1 MRSPFKRGQR
11 GGHPNGPARGV
22 GGHRGIELGVRG
34 EPPRSVDDHP
44 HGQPDLAGQDG
55 GLQLTIAQL
64 HDFGG
69 DAVDPHVGVA
79 GAGADSRRQGGVSKL
94 VARQREEVGIDG
106 AVRCHALHRSGI
118 AVDGPGWP
126 LMSRVRVSGV
136 KLRRAALGY
145 TLLAPSLF
153 GVVVF
158 LLLPM
163 LVVAWLSLQHWDLL
177 APIDY
182 VGLSNW
188 RAVLTDPSFGTSLV
202 VTVLFIAM
210 VVPVQTVLGLFAA
223 AMLARGLPGTGAFRT
238 LYVLPWICSP
248 LAIAVLWR
256 WILAPT
262 DGAVGTVLGQRIEW
276 LTDPDLALPV
286 VSAVTVWTNVGYVTL
301 FFLAGILAIPKD
313 VQNAARTDGATS
325 WQRFRHI
332 TVPMLRPTLFFVLV
346 TGIVSAAQVFD
357 TVYAL
362 TGGGP
367 QGRTDLVAHRI
378 YAEAFGAAAV
388 GRAAVMAVVLFVLL
402 VGVTIAQHLYFRRR
416 ISYDLV

>member
-1 MRSPFKRGQR
+1 MAF
-11 GGHPNGPARGV
+11 NGWMTRAAR
-22 GGHRGIELGVRG
+22 
-34 EPPRSVDDHP
+34 
-44 HGQPDLAGQDG
+44 A
-55 GLQLTIAQL
+55 
-64 HDFGG
+64 
-69 DAVDPHVGVA
+69 
-79 GAGADSRRQGGVSKL
+79 
-94 VARQREEVGIDG
+94 
-106 AVRCHALHRSGI
+106 
-118 AVDGPGWP
+118 
-126 LMSRVRVSGV
+126 
-136 KLRRAALGY
+136 RRAALGY
-145 TLLAPSLF
+145 ALLAPSLF
-153 GVVVF
+153 GVVAF

-163 LVVAWLSLQHWDLL
+163 LVVGWLSLQRWDLL
-177 APIDY
+177 APIEY

-188 RAVLTDPSFGTSLV
+188 RSVLTDASFGTSLV
-202 VTVLFIAM
+202 VTALFVAM

-223 AMLARGLPGTGAFRT
+223 AMLARGLPGSGFFRT

-301 FFLAGILAIPKD
+301 FFLAGILAIPTEI
-313 VQNAARTDGATS
+313 QNAARTDGANA

-332 TVPMLRPTLFFVLV
+332 TLPMLRPTLFFVLV

-402 VGVTIAQHLYFRRR
+402 VGVTIVQHLYFRKRTT
-416 ISYDLV
+416 YDVV

>member
-1 MRSPFKRGQR
+1 
-11 GGHPNGPARGV
+11 
-22 GGHRGIELGVRG
+22 
-34 EPPRSVDDHP
+34 
-44 HGQPDLAGQDG
+44 
-55 GLQLTIAQL
+55 
-64 HDFGG
+64 
-69 DAVDPHVGVA
+69 
-79 GAGADSRRQGGVSKL
+79 
-94 VARQREEVGIDG
+94 
-106 AVRCHALHRSGI
+106 
-118 AVDGPGWP
+118 
-126 LMSRVRVSGV
+126 V

>member
-1 MRSPFKRGQR
+1 MAFNDWVKRG
-11 GGHPNGPARGV
+11 AR
-22 GGHRGIELGVRG
+22 
-34 EPPRSVDDHP
+34 
-44 HGQPDLAGQDG
+44 
-55 GLQLTIAQL
+55 
-64 HDFGG
+64 
-69 DAVDPHVGVA
+69 
-79 GAGADSRRQGGVSKL
+79 
-94 VARQREEVGIDG
+94 ARQ
-106 AVRCHALHRSGI
+106 
-118 AVDGPGWP
+118 
-126 LMSRVRVSGV
+126 
-136 KLRRAALGY
+136 AALGY
-145 TLLAPSLF
+145 ALLAPSLF
-153 GVVVF
+153 GVVAF

-163 LVVAWLSLQHWDLL
+163 LVVAWLSLQRWDLL
-177 APIDY
+177 APIEY

-188 RAVLTDPSFGTSLV
+188 RSVLTDSSFGTSLV

-262 DGAVGTVLGQRIEW
+262 DGAVGTVLGHRIEW

-301 FFLAGILAIPKD
+301 FFLAGILAIPSD
-313 VQNAARTDGATS
+313 LQNAARTDGANA
-325 WQRFRHI
+325 WQRFRRI
-332 TVPMLRPTLFFVLV
+332 TLPMLRPTLFFVLV

-402 VGVTIAQHLYFRRR
+402 VGVTIVQHLYFRRR
-416 ISYDLV
+416 INYDVV

>member
-1 MRSPFKRGQR
+1 MAF
-11 GGHPNGPARGV
+11 NGWMTRAAR
-22 GGHRGIELGVRG
+22 
-34 EPPRSVDDHP
+34 
-44 HGQPDLAGQDG
+44 A
-55 GLQLTIAQL
+55 
-64 HDFGG
+64 
-69 DAVDPHVGVA
+69 
-79 GAGADSRRQGGVSKL
+79 
-94 VARQREEVGIDG
+94 
-106 AVRCHALHRSGI
+106 
-118 AVDGPGWP
+118 
-126 LMSRVRVSGV
+126 
-136 KLRRAALGY
+136 RRAALGY
-145 TLLAPSLF
+145 ALLAPSLF
-153 GVVVF
+153 GVVAF

-163 LVVAWLSLQHWDLL
+163 LVVGWLSLQRWDLL
-177 APIDY
+177 APIEY

-188 RAVLTDPSFGTSLV
+188 RSVLTDASFGTSLV
-202 VTVLFIAM
+202 VTALFIAM

-223 AMLARGLPGTGAFRT
+223 AMLARGLPGSGFFRT

-301 FFLAGILAIPKD
+301 FFLAGILAIPAEI
-313 VQNAARTDGATS
+313 QNAARTDGANA

-332 TVPMLRPTLFFVLV
+332 TLPMLRPTLFFVLV

-402 VGVTIAQHLYFRRR
+402 VGVTIVQHLYFRKRTT
-416 ISYDLV
+416 YDVV